1 MNGLYFLAGI
11 GCCALF
17 FGLVARN
24 RSQQA
29 QMREALAPR
38 PVTEEP
44 RVVNRLARYFAE
56 QDANK
61 PFSNN

>member
-1 MNGLYFLAGI
+1 MNGLYFLAGV

-17 FGLVARN
+17 LGLLARHRN
-24 RSQQA
+24 Q

-38 PVTEEP
+38 PVTNEP

-56 QDANK
+56 QGGQ